1 MVRLLLPTPKKCT
14 LCFLASQ
21 LHCLLEIIPAL
32 VKKKS
37 IERFHKTANKSAS
50 IHTNQI
56 LFSSNRLESI
66 SMTFHTRF
74 EKHLASFSTDNSRI
88 SRFSTFY
95 HIYNHKASSQN
106 ISITLKQI
114 SLKNSRTSRQPLQK
128 KRSHEQFWE
137 KNSQCREL
145 LLQVK

>member
-14 LCFLASQ
+14 FCFLASQ

-50 IHTNQI
+50 IHINQI
-56 LFSSNRLESI
+56 PFSSNRLESI
-66 SMTFHTRF
+66 SMIFHTRF
-74 EKHLASFSTDNSRI
+74 EKDLASFSTDNSRI

-114 SLKNSRTSRQPLQK
+114 SLKIHEHRGSHCRK
-128 KRSHEQFWE
+128 KGPMNNFGRKTPSAENYCG
-137 KNSQCREL
+137 K
-145 LLQVK
+145 